1 MEAKQDKS
9 NEAPD
14 QLRQAAVSRSFSSI
28 EEAEAYLR
36 SEGIDPD
43 EERAYGLKVVER
55 LKNEIEA
62 RKLKGVEVPWH
73 PGCPKRPSEGDCN
86 CG

>member
-1 MEAKQDKS
+1 MEQKQDKS
-9 NEAPD
+9 NEEQTDRLQYTAI
-14 QLRQAAVSRSFSSI
+14 SRSFPSI

-55 LKNEIEA
+55 IRAEIEA
-62 RKLKGVEVPWH
+62 RKTNRSLSNRAK
-73 PGCPKRPSEGDCN
+73 
-86 CG
+86 